1 MAWINKKWKVNN
13 SDEIINDADTTTL
26 SGFLYAS
33 YISSFEEDDEYIL
46 PNVTVD
52 EADEEITEE
61 EIQGIAI
68 DISEDNSDSG
78 VINEDDEDTIVFHPS
93 SQEVRD
99 FAEWE

>member
-78 VINEDDEDTIVFHPS
+78 VINENEEDIIVFHPS